1 MSSKLFILLGLC
13 LAVSLLIAPPWPLFG
28 CFSPHCFR
36 GLGQGIGR
44 DYATEADKRNEHIDG
59 YGGGGGHYGG
69 GGGHYGGGGGHYGG
83 GGGHYG
89 GGGGGG
95 HCRHGY
101 CGHGCCGYKGEAAD
115 IGAAAAA
122 EP

>member
-13 LAVSLLIAPPWPLFG
+13 LAVSLLIASEVSARELAETTVHA
-28 CFSPHCFR
+28 SS
-36 GLGQGIGR
+36 
-44 DYATEADKRNEHIDG
+44 DTTEADKRNEHIDG
-59 YGGGGGHYGG
+59 YGGGGGHYGGGGGHYGG